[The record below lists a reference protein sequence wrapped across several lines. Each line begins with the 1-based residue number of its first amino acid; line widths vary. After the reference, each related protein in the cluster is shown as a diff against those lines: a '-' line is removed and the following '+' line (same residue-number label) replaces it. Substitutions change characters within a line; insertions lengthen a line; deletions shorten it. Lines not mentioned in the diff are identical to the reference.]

1 MNLREALRMSLR
13 ALARNKLRT
22 TLTMLG
28 IIIGVGAVIC
38 TVAIGQG
45 AANQVQSQLQ
55 SLGENLVY
63 VSAGS
68 VNQGGVRMG
77 SQATKTL
84 VLADA
89 QAIQQEVPTIARLSP
104 GVNASAQVVYQ
115 DQNWFTHI
123 NGVSPDYLQVRQWQV
138 QEGSNFS
145 QADVQSAADVCLL
158 GTTVVQNLFGNE
170 DAIGKTVRVKSM
182 PVLVIGVLAS
192 RGESPF
198 GGDED
203 DVILM
208 PFSTVQ
214 KKLAGVDWLNN
225 IMASATSQADIDPA
239 QQQLE
244 SLLRQRHHLRPNE
257 PDDFIIRSPQDIAQ
271 AQQQSSQIMTI
282 LLASIASVSLLVG
295 GIGIMNIML
304 VSVTERTRE
313 IGIRIAVG
321 ATERDVQVQ
330 FLAEAMIMSLIGGL
344 IGILFGF
351 AGSRSITSLLKWP
364 TTISAQAIM
373 VAVAFSA
380 LVGIF
385 FGYYPAK
392 RAAHMDPIEAL
403 RYE

>member
-1 MNLREALRMSLR
+1 MSLR